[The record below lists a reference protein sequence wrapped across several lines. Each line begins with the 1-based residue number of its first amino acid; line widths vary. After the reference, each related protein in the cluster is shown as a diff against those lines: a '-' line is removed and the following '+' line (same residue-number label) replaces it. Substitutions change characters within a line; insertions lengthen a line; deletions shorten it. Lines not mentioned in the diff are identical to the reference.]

1 MGGLLQPGPLRCHH
15 LPHPGHV
22 LSRSQVTSIIA
33 GVVGALLVVVL
44 LLITV
49 VCVKRRRQ
57 QERKH
62 TMRRLLQETEVG
74 TPGLTALPEGD
85 GSPVLGGGC
94 QEPSPGPPSPI
105 CAPQLVEPLTPSGA
119 LPNQAQMRI
128 LKETELKK
136 VKVLGSGAFG
146 TVYKVRGRGCWHQR
160 VGTFPSPHPFTH
172 VPPPSGHLDPRR
184 REREDPS
191 GHQGLAREHVAQSQQ
206 GNPGRECASGA
217 GG

>member
-1 MGGLLQPGPLRCHH
+1 MLGGLLQLGSPPCHH
-15 LPHPGHV
+15 LSHLGHL

-74 TPGLTALPEGD
+74 TPGPAALPGKMD
-85 GSPVLGGGC
+85 PQYRGA
-94 QEPSPGPPSPI
+94 PGARPWPPSPV

-146 TVYKVRGRGCWHQR
+146 TVYKVRGGA
-160 VGTFPSPHPFTH
+160 
-172 VPPPSGHLDPRR
+172 RR
-184 REREDPS
+184 R
-191 GHQGLAREHVAQSQQ
+191 
-206 GNPGRECASGA
+206 
-217 GG
+217 

>member
-1 MGGLLQPGPLRCHH
+1 MKTASASSAPPTAPTRESWGGVVGSGWAWAGGRGGAADGGLLLHALSPGARSGMRTAVPWIRSQGMSVGAWCHPDSHPSGRWEALGGLLQPGPLRCHH

-85 GSPVLGGGC
+85 GSPVLGGGDVR
-94 QEPSPGPPSPI
+94 SP
-105 CAPQLVEPLTPSGA
+105 APAP
-119 LPNQAQMRI
+119 
-128 LKETELKK
+128 
-136 VKVLGSGAFG
+136 
-146 TVYKVRGRGCWHQR
+146 
-160 VGTFPSPHPFTH
+160 PHPS
-172 VPPPSGHLDPRR
+172 VPRSWWSR
-184 REREDPS
+184 
-191 GHQGLAREHVAQSQQ
+191 
-206 GNPGRECASGA
+206 
-217 GG
+217 

>member
-1 MGGLLQPGPLRCHH
+1 DEDGCPVDQKP
-15 LPHPGHV
+15 
-22 LSRSQVTSIIA
+22 SQVTSIIA

-62 TMRRLLQETEVG
+62 TMRRLLQETE
-74 TPGLTALPEGD
+74 
-85 GSPVLGGGC
+85 
-94 QEPSPGPPSPI
+94 
-105 CAPQLVEPLTPSGA
+105 LVEPLTPSGA

-146 TVYKVRGRGCWHQR
+146 TVYKGIWIPDGESVKIPVAIKVLREN
-160 VGTFPSPHPFTH
+160 TSPKANKEI
-172 VPPPSGHLDPRR
+172 LD
-184 REREDPS
+184 
-191 GHQGLAREHVAQSQQ
+191 
-206 GNPGRECASGA
+206 
-217 GG
+217 